1 MRPLRLLP
9 IAALVVLTSC
19 DRLPGRPD
27 AAAEYSRPRDVK
39 DFTTLYS
46 THCSGCHGED
56 GRLGAAR
63 PLNDPVYLAVVSD
76 TTLTRVIRQGV
87 RGTAMPAFGGTRGLS
102 DEQITILTEG
112 IRSRWGEAGVL
123 GGTVAPHYS
132 IAEAE
137 AAGVAAGTP
146 TRGEDVYRRAC
157 RKCHGDHSAGSAGSA
172 GSIVDPSYLALV
184 SDQALRSAVIF
195 GRIDLGMADWR
206 GERVASGRAPL
217 TELDIADLVAWLVSR
232 RTEFPGSPYAV
243 SMEEN
248 PS

>member
-1 MRPLRLLP
+1 MKSLRLLP

-27 AAAEYSRPRDVK
+27 AAAEFSRPRDVK
-39 DFTTLYS
+39 DFATLYA

-63 PLNDPVYLAVVSD
+63 PLNDPVYLAVVND
-76 TTLTRVIRQGV
+76 RTLARVIRRGV

-102 DEQITILTEG
+102 DEQITSLTEG
-112 IRSRWGEAGVL
+112 MRSRWGEAGVL
-123 GGTVAPHYS
+123 GSTVAPHYS
-132 IAEAE
+132 TAEAE
-137 AAGVAAGTP
+137 AAGVVAGTP

-157 RKCHGDHSAGSAGSA
+157 RKCHGDHSA

-217 TELDIADLVAWLVSR
+217 TERDIADLVAWLVSR
-232 RTEFPGSPYAV
+232 RTEFPGSPYPV
-243 SMEEN
+243 STEEN